1 MMKHCWISSMT
12 YSRQFLKYSKCIS
25 MLYKRKRGCLRNIV
39 RWWGGYWK
47 EVHLMIQRKLKIW
60 WMRIRKIWD
69 IRAECLLLI
78 IRGII
83 NKSNH
88 LDTYT
93 LYLFLLI
100 FTYLYLFVFIFTL
113 TLIFIFIFTLIL
125 NAIMYVYITK
135 YLITI

>member
-25 MLYKRKRGCLRNIV
+25 MLYKKKRGCLRNIV

-60 WMRIRKIWD
+60 WMRIRRIWD

-100 FTYLYLFVFIFTL
+100 RIYLYLYL
-113 TLIFIFIFTLIL
+113 LLSLPLYLYLPLYLIQEY
-125 NAIMYVYITK
+125 MYVYITK

>member
-12 YSRQFLKYSKCIS
+12 YSQQFLKYSKCIS
-25 MLYKRKRGCLRNIV
+25 MLYKKKRGCLRNIV

-60 WMRIRKIWD
+60 WMRIRRIWD

-100 FTYLYLFVFIFTL
+100 RIYLYLYL
-113 TLIFIFIFTLIL
+113 LLSLPLYLYLPLYLIQEY
-125 NAIMYVYITK
+125 MYVYITK